1 MTQRVVGWNIILVTF
16 SYNVLQIYIFTGW
29 VGQKEQ
35 FLKEDKM
42 EKSEMEKRIDHLED
56 DRFERM
62 IGQVNELHK
71 ILLGNG
77 SEGIIQIVAKNSA
90 KIKIILWALSV
101 MIGAILG
108 SYYKGET
115 RQETTNAIAD
125 AIVSNINTNMLLP

>member
-1 MTQRVVGWNIILVTF
+1 
-16 SYNVLQIYIFTGW
+16 
-29 VGQKEQ
+29 
-35 FLKEDKM
+35 M

-90 KIKIILWALSV
+90 KIKIILWTLSV
-101 MIGAILG
+101 MVGAIIG
-108 SYYKGET
+108 SYYKAET
-115 RQETTNAIAD
+115 RQETTEAIAE